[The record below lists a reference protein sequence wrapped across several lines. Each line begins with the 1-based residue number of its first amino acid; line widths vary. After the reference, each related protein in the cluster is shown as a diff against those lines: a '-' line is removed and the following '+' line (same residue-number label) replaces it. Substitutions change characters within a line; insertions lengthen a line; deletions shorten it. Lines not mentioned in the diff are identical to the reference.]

1 MNMADRISI
10 QGIQFYGYHGVRAEE
25 RKLGQLFQADVE
37 LRLDLREAGQQDDLR
52 ASVDYGQVTAAV
64 MEVGTRD
71 PCKLLERLAERIAA
85 VLLERFRVEQVTV
98 RVTKPHPPLSN
109 VIGGVTVE
117 ITRP

>member
-1 MNMADRISI
+1 MPDRILI
-10 QGIQFYGYHGVRAEE
+10 QGIQFYGYHGVQAEE

-37 LRLDLREAGQQDDLR
+37 LCLDLREAGQRDDLA
-52 ASVDYGQVTAAV
+52 ASVDYGQVSAAV

-71 PCKLLERLAERIAA
+71 PCRLLERLAERIAA
-85 VLLERFRVEQVTV
+85 ALLERFSVQQVTV

-109 VIGGVTVE
+109 VIGGVSVE

>member
-1 MNMADRISI
+1 MTDRILI

-37 LRLDLREAGQQDDLR
+37 LHLDLREAGGRDDL
-52 ASVDYGQVTAAV
+52 AVSVDYGQVTAAV

-71 PCKLLERLAERIAA
+71 TCKLLERLAERIAA
-85 VLLERFRVEQVTV
+85 VLLERFPVAQVTI
-98 RVTKPHPPLSN
+98 RVTKPHPPISN
-109 VIGGVTVE
+109 VIGGVSVE